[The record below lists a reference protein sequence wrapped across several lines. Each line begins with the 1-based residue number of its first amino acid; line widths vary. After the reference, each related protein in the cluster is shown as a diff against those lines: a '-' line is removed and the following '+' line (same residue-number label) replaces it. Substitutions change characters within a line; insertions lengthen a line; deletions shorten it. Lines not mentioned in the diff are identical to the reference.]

1 MRRSLVM
8 RKHLLW
14 VTFLGRCYMV
24 EHLGVGEG
32 KVEVEV
38 WGVAALHVRSHILF
52 VLPLALALLHW

>member
-1 MRRSLVM
+1 M

-14 VTFLGRCYMV
+14 VTFLGRRHMV

>member
-1 MRRSLVM
+1 M

-32 KVEVEV
+32 KVKVEV
-38 WGVAALHVRSHILF
+38 WEVATLQVHVRSHILF

>member
-1 MRRSLVM
+1 M

-14 VTFLGRCYMV
+14 VTFLGRRHMV
-24 EHLGVGEG
+24 EHLGVGKG

-38 WGVAALHVRSHILF
+38 WRVPTLHVRSHILF